1 MLKIGEKT
9 GHKRVNVD
17 TSNFVAVDG
26 VTLYVYMGPP
36 ITVEYHRSSATC
48 GDESHTH
55 SFIDTSS
62 HPFISSSIHPF
73 IHSIR
78 LI

>member
-26 VTLYVYMGPP
+26 VTLYVSGGTPHY
-36 ITVEYHRSSATC
+36 S
-48 GDESHTH
+48 
-55 SFIDTSS
+55 
-62 HPFISSSIHPF
+62 
-73 IHSIR
+73 
-78 LI
+78 